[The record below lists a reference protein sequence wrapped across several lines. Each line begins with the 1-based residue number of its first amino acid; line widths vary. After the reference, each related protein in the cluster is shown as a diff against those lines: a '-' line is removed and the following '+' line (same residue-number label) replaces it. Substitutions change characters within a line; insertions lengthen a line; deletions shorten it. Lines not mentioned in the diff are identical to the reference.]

1 MLDKNAVATVTD
13 SIQEVRL
20 KCNPPHPV
28 DVDDVQ
34 LLKSQILSSDQAQ
47 RMAEFF
53 SFLGDANRLRM
64 LSVLAGKELCVCD
77 LAAALDMSESAVSH
91 QLRTLRAMRLV
102 GYRKQGRNVFYHLQD
117 SHVLNLYR
125 SVAEHLDEEKCT

>member
-1 MLDKNAVATVTD
+1 MLEKNAVATVTD

-20 KCNPPHPV
+20 KCSPPHPV

-34 LLKSQILSSDQAQ
+34 LLQSQILSSDQAQ

-64 LSVLAGKELCVCD
+64 LS
-77 LAAALDMSESAVSH
+77 S
-91 QLRTLRAMRLV
+91 
-102 GYRKQGRNVFYHLQD
+102 
-117 SHVLNLYR
+117 
-125 SVAEHLDEEKCT
+125 

>member
-1 MLDKNAVATVTD
+1 MLEKNAVATVSD
-13 SIQEVRL
+13 SIPEVRL

-34 LLKSQILSSDQAQ
+34 LLQSQILSSDQAQ

-64 LSVLAGKELCVCD
+64 LSVLAEKELCVCD

-125 SVAEHLDEEKCT
+125 SVVEHLDEEST